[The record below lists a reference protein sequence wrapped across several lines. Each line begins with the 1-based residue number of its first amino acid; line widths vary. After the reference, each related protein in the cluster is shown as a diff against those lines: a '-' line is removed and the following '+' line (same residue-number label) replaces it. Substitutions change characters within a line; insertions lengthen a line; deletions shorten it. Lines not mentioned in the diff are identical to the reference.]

1 MNNASKILTKRELS
15 KQKREQFLVAA
26 IGWTALGCGSLL
38 LTLVW
43 YTFIV
48 VILGSDV

>member
-1 MNNASKILTKRELS
+1 MNTTREILTKRELK
-15 KQKREQFLVAA
+15 KQKRDQFLVAA
-26 IGWTALGCGSLL
+26 IGWTALGCGGIL
-38 LTLVW
+38 LTMVW

>member
-1 MNNASKILTKRELS
+1 MNNARKILTKRELK
-15 KQKREQFLVAA
+15 KQKREQFLVSA
-26 IGWTALGCGSLL
+26 IGWSALGCGGIL
-38 LTLVW
+38 LTMVW

>member
-1 MNNASKILTKRELS
+1 MNTTREILTKRELR
-15 KQKREQFLVAA
+15 KQKRDQFIVSA
-26 IGWTALGCGSLL
+26 IGWTALGCGGIL
-38 LTLVW
+38 LTMVW

>member
-1 MNNASKILTKRELS
+1 MNTTREILTKRELS
-15 KQKREQFLVAA
+15 KQKRDQFLVSA
-26 IGWTALGCGSLL
+26 IGWTALGCGGIL
-38 LTLVW
+38 LTMVW

>member
-1 MNNASKILTKRELS
+1 MNNARKILTKRELR
-15 KQKREQFLVAA
+15 KQKRERFIVEA
-26 IGWTALGCGSLL
+26 IGWTALGCGGLL
-38 LTLVW
+38 LTMVW

>member
-1 MNNASKILTKRELS
+1 MNKQSEILTKRELR
-15 KQKREQFLVAA
+15 KQKRERFIVEA
-26 IGWTALGCGSLL
+26 IGWTALGCGGLL

-48 VILGSDV
+48 VIFGGDV

>member
-1 MNNASKILTKRELS
+1 MNNARKILTKRELR
-15 KQKREQFLVAA
+15 KQKREQFIVSA
-26 IGWTALGCGSLL
+26 IGWTALGCGGIL
-38 LTLVW
+38 LTMVW

>member
-1 MNNASKILTKRELS
+1 MNTTREILTKRELR
-15 KQKREQFLVAA
+15 KQKRERFIVEA
-26 IGWTALGCGSLL
+26 IGWTALGCGGLL
-38 LTLVW
+38 LTMVW

>member
-1 MNNASKILTKRELS
+1 MNNARKILTKRELR

-26 IGWTALGCGSLL
+26 IGWTALGCGGLL
-38 LTLVW
+38 LTMVW

>member
-1 MNNASKILTKRELS
+1 MNNTREILTKRELK
-15 KQKREQFLVAA
+15 KQKRDQFIVSA
-26 IGWTALGCGSLL
+26 IGWTALGCGGIL
-38 LTLVW
+38 LTMVW

>member
-1 MNNASKILTKRELS
+1 MNTTREILTKRELK
-15 KQKREQFLVAA
+15 KQKRDQFIVSA
-26 IGWTALGCGSLL
+26 IGWTALGCGGIL
-38 LTLVW
+38 LTMVW

>member
-1 MNNASKILTKRELS
+1 MNNARKILTKRELK
-15 KQKREQFLVAA
+15 KQKREQFIVSA
-26 IGWTALGCGSLL
+26 IGWTALGCGGIL
-38 LTLVW
+38 LTMVW